1 MQKHKLVNTYN
12 PLQRMDNTLLTSA
25 EQVQQSSKGKT
36 FLQSLFVLVLL
47 ISFTKSHATTYTSSG
62 TGGLWN
68 SSGTWGGA
76 GVPGSSDN
84 VIIAHGT
91 TVTVNGNYTCNNVT
105 IGDATASA
113 ATLTVSSTNML
124 TINGALSINPNNTTS
139 TYTLNAATGTVKIA
153 GTMSWSTSGT
163 DLIEASTGTLT
174 FTPAVTI
181 SSSNQSVKLT
191 GAGTINFNSSF
202 TDNYNKLVPY
212 SGGIV
217 KFGGNYTVSTTA
229 ASWAAG
235 TAEFSGTGSIT
246 PNSSITFY
254 NLQTLA
260 SASTTLA
267 SASGS
272 VIVSNAITLASGST
286 FTTNEGL
293 EIDGNWINNGATLS
307 QGSSTITFNNTST
320 LTGATTFTNLQIGNT
335 ASSNT
340 VTLTLN
346 NNVTCSA
353 LTINGYNKARTM
365 TLSSGDTLTVNGNV
379 IINQPTAAK
388 TNNLA
393 INGGVCVVNGN
404 LSFSGTVTTASYTS
418 KVTVTTG
425 VLTVTGSVNFDANT
439 VAANQLI
446 TLTST
451 GTMNFQSPI
460 SMAYGSLSSTG
471 TGVINFNGG
480 APSFTFG
487 GSSGPVFTTTNGCT
501 VNFTNGFTNNSNTLT
516 FATNSNSY
524 FISSGTITA
533 NAPITFGN
541 VVLENSNTLASTGS
555 TVQIAGSCYLTAGS
569 SFTADQ
575 SMGVTGATTIGTA
588 SSYTQSGGTL
598 SISGDVIDS
607 GTISGSGSGTI
618 SLIGN
623 GANLSGNGSYV
634 DADNPVYITND
645 KTITYGSALTFGTG
659 GTNTSMA
666 LASNT
671 TISNGGTIVF
681 YGGIM
686 GTDSSSYWLNNVNGS
701 LAVTGEILD
710 TGSLDASTVP
720 NTVIYNG
727 SSSQFIT
734 APVNS
739 YYDLT
744 ISNAGTKT
752 MLQPIQVD
760 DAMVISNSVWVNG
773 GFNELSGLG
782 SLTMTDDAVLE
793 LQRSTSVTYP
803 ELQGAY
809 DLEGGTVI
817 LFQTGGNPGTV
828 QGAVYHNLVLSGD
841 NSLDMSNVNVVSHD
855 LTIDS
860 AAWINN
866 STTLTVG
873 NMVTDSST
881 AYSTLYGSLY
891 ASGVALYAGTFDD
904 GGNTITI
911 DGPGGWTN
919 TGGTFKTTGITSFY
933 SSWGVTQTIG
943 GANTTA
949 FHELQIDNPGDN
961 VILGLS
967 PAAPTIVTSFLDLT
981 KGDLVTTSSNILRM
995 TDTSTVL
1002 NGSSSSYVN
1011 GPMTKVGNSAFVYPV
1026 GKDGHYGQIAISGT
1040 PSSSSEVT
1048 AEYFDNSY
1056 SVLSPLDTSLANV
1069 SSHEYWN
1076 VSSADNLDLRLIWS
1090 SAAFSHIVQCENLT
1104 IAQYNGTQWVNVPS
1118 SVIGGSICTGTGSG
1132 SVQSLS
1138 STGTNTPVTFGSLKT
1153 SGGDALPVTLISF
1166 NAVPDNK
1173 VVLTNWQTASQINN
1187 DYFTVERSANG
1198 NDFMPI
1204 ATVKGAGTSNS
1215 PLSYDFTDESPLAGV
1230 SYYRLGQTDYDG
1242 HTTESPIVA
1251 VDMAQ
1256 NIGVTS
1262 SGFTVFPNP
1271 ATDQVSIYLINPSAS
1286 SVINVYNVLGALVY
1300 TTTYIGNQQINIPTG
1315 GKLTPGIYT
1324 VSVGTDTNEIN
1335 QKLVIQ

>member
-1 MQKHKLVNTYN
+1 MTTNLNPQSPLMKTYLHLV
-12 PLQRMDNTLLTSA
+12 L
-25 EQVQQSSKGKT
+25 V
-36 FLQSLFVLVLL
+36 VLL
-47 ISFTKSHATTYTSSG
+47 ITSFTQGYATTYTSSG

-68 SSGTWGGA
+68 SSSTWGGA

-84 VIIAHGT
+84 VIISHGT
-91 TVTVNGNYTCNNVT
+91 TVTVNGAYTCNNVT
-105 IGDATASA
+105 IGDATSSA

-124 TINGALSINPNNTTS
+124 TINGALSINPSNTSS
-139 TYTLNAATGTVKIA
+139 TYTLNAAAGTVKVA

-163 DLIEASTGTLT
+163 NLIEASTGTLT

-181 SSSNQSVKLT
+181 SSSNQSIKLT

-202 TDNYNKLVPY
+202 TDDYNKLVPY
-212 SGGIV
+212 SGGVI
-217 KFGGNYTVSTTA
+217 KFGGNYTVNTTA

-235 TAEFSGTGSIT
+235 TAEFSGTGTIT
-246 PNSSITFY
+246 ANSNLTFY

-267 SASGS
+267 SASGA
-272 VIVSNAITLASGST
+272 VIVANAITLASGST
-286 FTTNEGL
+286 FTTNEGI
-293 EIDGNWINNGATLS
+293 EIDGNWTNNGATLS
-307 QGSSTITFNNTST
+307 QGSNTITFNNTST

-353 LTINGYNKARTM
+353 LTINGYNKARTL
-365 TLSSGDTLTVNGNV
+365 TVSNGDTLTVNGNIV
-379 IINQPTAAK
+379 IDQPTAAK
-388 TNNLA
+388 INNLA
-393 INGGVCVVNGN
+393 INGGVCLVSGN
-404 LSFSGTVTTASYTS
+404 LSLVGTVTTASYTS

-425 VLTVTGSVNFDANT
+425 VLTVNGSVNFDANAT
-439 VAANQLI
+439 AANQLI

-451 GTMNFQSPI
+451 GTMNFQSAVT
-460 SMAYGSLSSTG
+460 MAYGSLSSTG
-471 TGVINFNGG
+471 TGIINFNGS

-524 FISSGTITA
+524 FISTGTITA

-541 VVLENSNTLASTGS
+541 VILYSSNTLASTGS
-555 TVQIAGSCYLTAGS
+555 TVQVGGSCYLTTGA

-575 SMGVTGATTIGTA
+575 SMGVTGAMTVGTG

-598 SISGDVIDS
+598 SVSGDMIDS
-607 GTISGSGSGTI
+607 GTVSGSGSGTI
-618 SLIGN
+618 SLVGN
-623 GANLSGNGSYV
+623 GANISGNGSYV

-645 KTITYGSALTFGTG
+645 KTITYGSALTFGNG
-659 GTNTSMA
+659 STNTSMA
-666 LASNT
+666 LATNT

-681 YGGIM
+681 NGGIM

-727 SSSQFIT
+727 SGAQYIT

-760 DAMVISNSVWVNG
+760 DAMDISNSVWVNG
-773 GFNELSGLG
+773 GFNALTGLG

-803 ELQGAY
+803 ELQGTY

-817 LFQTGGNPGTV
+817 LFQTGGNPGVV
-828 QGAVYHNLVLSGD
+828 QGAVYHDLVLSGD
-841 NSLDMSNVNVVSHD
+841 NSLDMSNVSVVSHN

-866 STTLTVG
+866 SSTLTVG
-873 NMVTDSST
+873 NMLIDSST

-911 DGPGGWTN
+911 DGTGGWTN
-919 TGGTFKTTGITSFY
+919 TGGTFKTTGVTAFY
-933 SSWGVTQTIG
+933 SAWGVAQTIG

-967 PAAPTIVTSFLDLT
+967 PAAPTVVTGFLDLT
-981 KGDLVTTSSNILRM
+981 HGDLVTTSSNILRM
-995 TDTSTVL
+995 TDTSSVL

-1026 GKDGHYGQIAISGT
+1026 GKDGHYGQIAISGM
-1040 PSSSSEVT
+1040 PSISSEVT
-1048 AEYFDNSY
+1048 AEYFDGSY
-1056 SVLSPLDTSLANV
+1056 SVLSPLDTSLAAV
-1069 SSHEYWN
+1069 SSREYWN

-1090 SAAFSHIVQCENLT
+1090 SAAFSRIIQCENLT
-1104 IAQYNGTQWVNVPS
+1104 IAQYNGTEWLNVPS

-1132 SVQSLS
+1132 SIQSLS
-1138 STGTNTPVTFGSLKT
+1138 ATTTNTPVTFGSLKT
-1153 SGGDALPVTLISF
+1153 SGGMALPVTLISF
-1166 NAVPDNK
+1166 NAVGDNK
-1173 VVLTNWQTASQINN
+1173 TVLTNWQTASQVNN

-1198 NDFMPI
+1198 TDFSPI
-1204 ATVKGAGTSNS
+1204 GTVKGAGTTSS
-1215 PLSYDFTDESPLAGV
+1215 PLSYNFTDDNPLPGV

-1242 HTTESPIVA
+1242 HTTQSPIVS
-1251 VDMAQ
+1251 VDMSN
-1256 NIGVTS
+1256 NITVAN
-1262 SGFTVFPNP
+1262 SGFTLFPNP
-1271 ATDQVSIYLINPSAS
+1271 ANDQVSIYLVNPSAS
-1286 SVINVYNVLGALVY
+1286 SVINIYNVLGDLVY
-1300 TTTYIGNQQINIPTG
+1300 STTYSGNQQINIPTG
-1315 GKLTPGIYT
+1315 GKLTPGIYS
-1324 VSVGTDTNEIN
+1324 VSVGTELNKLN